1 MVSIA
6 PLCDRIWVMQKHF
19 FRYLSPGLLLGILAV
34 GMVGCEPKPSSSVS
48 SVSPSPNNPTSS
60 SQTAPESSTQEGS
73 PDLQSAASSPNASP
87 DTPLNPEDQAL
98 TQDVQKELQKKGVKL
113 AIQPSGKTSLG
124 NVLISQQ
131 TEQIVKGRFAS
142 DMKQLAEDMP
152 TETEEYY
159 LQILQADAAKAI
171 VTATAKMPGL
181 PSYTGAVFAVKA
193 KLPIAKICKTKL
205 PSEIPPSPPTLTG
218 EVIKCGAD
226 SVDAEQ

>member
-1 MVSIA
+1 
-6 PLCDRIWVMQKHF
+6 
-19 FRYLSPGLLLGILAV
+19 
-34 GMVGCEPKPSSSVS
+34 
-48 SVSPSPNNPTSS
+48 
-60 SQTAPESSTQEGS
+60 
-73 PDLQSAASSPNASP
+73 
-87 DTPLNPEDQAL
+87 
-98 TQDVQKELQKKGVKL
+98 VQRELQKKGVKL

-205 PSEIPPSPPTLTG
+205 PSEIPPSPPTLMG